1 MTGWNRREIVRSIL
15 QLHGMRLFSREI
27 DYDLIEKQVPFSNA
41 AESPAFMEA
50 ERAGLQMI

>member
-1 MTGWNRREIVRSIL
+1 MAGWNCRKIVRGVL

-27 DYDLIEKQVPFSNA
+27 DYDLIEKQVPLSDA

-50 ERAGLQMI
+50 ERAGLQVI